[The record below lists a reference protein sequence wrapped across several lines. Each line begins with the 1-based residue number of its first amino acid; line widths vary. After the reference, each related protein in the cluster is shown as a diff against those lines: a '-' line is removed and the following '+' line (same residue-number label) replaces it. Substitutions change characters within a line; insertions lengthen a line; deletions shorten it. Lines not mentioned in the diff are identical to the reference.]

1 MFTRVKLNF
10 VIFDSPPHVIVNMQ
24 FIYIY
29 IYIYKIRLYYTNL
42 PLLLPKKKKKTKTIV
57 PDLFV
62 QTFFNYFLLK
72 LLYPIIFFKIRILV
86 TNFNLN
92 SQLKL
97 HFYLPII
104 TYYLKFVKQISLF
117 FFFSFFLIPKNKIK
131 TFFDRIQNS
140 RVLNILIL
148 SHLKPR
154 CSLLL
159 VTTII
164 TRGFESY
171 KIYIEKNIFDMASRK
186 IYHNA

>member
-29 IYIYKIRLYYTNL
+29 IYKIRLFYTNL
-42 PLLLPKKKKKTKTIV
+42 PLLLPQKKKKKAKTIV
-57 PDLFV
+57 PDLSV

-104 TYYLKFVKQISLF
+104 TYYLKFVKYISP
-117 FFFSFFLIPKNKIK
+117 FFLFQKKKKNV
-131 TFFDRIQNS
+131 FLLNS
-140 RVLNILIL
+140 ELIYT
-148 SHLKPR
+148 KGMFGR
-154 CSLLL
+154 E
-159 VTTII
+159 V
-164 TRGFESY
+164 
-171 KIYIEKNIFDMASRK
+171 
-186 IYHNA
+186 